1 MSAREPA
8 EDRTAV
14 DVGRLLD
21 DGRWTPYQ
29 QRLVFLTA
37 LAIIFD
43 GADNQLLGTAVP
55 ALMREWQLARAA
67 FAPVL
72 ALGFLGMMIG
82 GAAAGV
88 AGDRIGRKT
97 ALVGSVLLFGAAT
110 AAAGAVSG
118 IPGLAFTR
126 FFAGVGL
133 GGALPN
139 AAALAA
145 EFVPRRHRALAVT
158 LTIVCVP
165 LGGTLAGLLALR
177 VLPTLG
183 WRTLFVIGGV
193 IPIAAAVLLLAS
205 LAESPRYLLTRP
217 SRRGELLAL
226 LRRMGHAIVDR
237 VPFAQDAPS
246 GVKAGVG
253 ALLTPDRRTDTIALW
268 FAFFSC
274 LLAVYLGFNWIPSM
288 LTGAG
293 LSPQTGST
301 GITMF
306 NLGGVA
312 GAIAGALAF
321 ARAGSRAT
329 MLVLAAGAVLGAA
342 GLAALRIDASTS
354 TFALIVMLCLTGCFI
369 NAVQTTMYALAA
381 QMYPT
386 EIRATGVGTAAA
398 LGRSGAIVS
407 TYAGAFAL
415 DAGGPR
421 AFFLAVAA
429 AMIAAGLAL
438 AVIRRHI
445 PRASHART
453 GP

>member
-1 MSAREPA
+1 MSVREPA
-8 EDRTAV
+8 DNRTAI
-14 DVGRLLD
+14 DVGRMLD
-21 DGRWTPYQ
+21 EGRWTPYQ

-55 ALMREWQLARAA
+55 ALMRDWQLARAA

-82 GAAAGV
+82 GAIAGI

-97 ALVGSVLLFGAAT
+97 ALIGSVMLFGAAT
-110 AAAGAVSG
+110 AAAGLVNGVQGLG
-118 IPGLAFTR
+118 ITR

-183 WRTLFVIGGV
+183 WRMLFAIGGA
-193 IPIAAAVLLLAS
+193 IPIAAAALLVAS

-217 SRRGELLAL
+217 ARRSELIAL
-226 LRRMGHAIVDR
+226 LRRMGHAIADHVQ
-237 VPFAQDAPS
+237 FTQNAPTME
-246 GVKAGVG
+246 KAGVG
-253 ALLTPDRRTDTIALW
+253 ALMTPDRRTDTIALW

-321 ARAGSRAT
+321 ARAGSRVT
-329 MLVLAAGAVLGAA
+329 MLALATGAVLSAA
-342 GLAALRIDASTS
+342 TLATLHIGASTS
-354 TFALIVMLCLTGCFI
+354 TFSLIVMLCLTGCFI

-386 EIRATGVGTAAA
+386 AIRATGVGTAAA

-407 TYAGAFAL
+407 TYAGAWAL
-415 DAGGPR
+415 DAGGSR
-421 AFFLAVAA
+421 AFFLLVAA
-429 AMIAAGLAL
+429 AMIASGTAL

-445 PRASHART
+445 PRASHAR
-453 GP
+453 PEP

>member
-1 MSAREPA
+1 
-8 EDRTAV
+8 
-14 DVGRLLD
+14 
-21 DGRWTPYQ
+21 
-29 QRLVFLTA
+29 
-37 LAIIFD
+37 
-43 GADNQLLGTAVP
+43 VP
-55 ALMREWQLARAA
+55 AMIRDWHVARAA

-72 ALGFLGMMIG
+72 ALGFVGMMIG
-82 GAAAGV
+82 GAVAGL
-88 AGDRIGRKT
+88 AGDRLGRKS
-97 ALVGSVLLFGAAT
+97 ALVGSVVLFGVAT
-110 AAAGAVSG
+110 AAAGAVQG
-118 IPGLAFTR
+118 IQGLAVTR
-126 FFAGVGL
+126 FFAGIGL

-183 WRTLFVIGGV
+183 WRMLFAIGGA
-193 IPIAAAVLLLAS
+193 IPMAAAILLAVA

-217 SRRGELLAL
+217 ARRMELMAL
-226 LRRMGHAIVDR
+226 LRRMGHAVADGT
-237 VPFAQDAPS
+237 PFVETARATPDLPAGAHS
-246 GVKAGVG
+246 AKAGVG
-253 ALLTPDRRTDTIALW
+253 ALLTPDRRSDTIALW

-312 GAIAGALAF
+312 GAIAGALTF
-321 ARAGSRAT
+321 ARAGSRVT
-329 MLVLAAGAVLGAA
+329 MLTLVAGAVLGAV
-342 GLAALRIDASTS
+342 GLAALHIDATTS
-354 TFALIVMLCLTGCFI
+354 TLGIIVMLTLTGGFI

-386 EIRATGVGTAAA
+386 EIRATGVGTAVA
-398 LGRSGAIVS
+398 LGRSGAILS
-407 TYAGAFAL
+407 TYAGTWAL

-421 AFFLAVAA
+421 AFFLAVGG
-429 AMIAAGLAL
+429 AMIASGLAL
-438 AVIRRHI
+438 AAIRRHI
-445 PRASHART
+445 PAASDAGART
-453 GP
+453 E